1 MQVALIY
8 GGRTPEHE
16 VSIRSARTLYQAL
29 LDAGYSVLLIGV
41 TLEGTWFLQMEIL
54 SQIQKEK
61 PLSLQ
66 PGRGIFLGQEQLK
79 VDVAFTTIHGYQG
92 EDGNLQG
99 TCLLCDVP
107 LCGCDTLSSAIGMHK
122 AVSSQLFAAAGIPVV
137 PTWVLD
143 SYQVKSLTPELF
155 DSIRNKLGNDLF
167 IKPEN
172 AGSSVGV
179 QALPEAHYHDFQ
191 KAVENAQRYSE
202 RVLIQVLMRT
212 IYELECAILRE
223 DDGNLLIA
231 GPGRVIDPAKE
242 SEGYLSYTHKYGQID
257 AAYIL
262 IPSGIDPDLE
272 HRIRVYAKE
281 AFLAIKADGYA
292 RIDFFVQGNDVYL
305 NEINTSPGMTAQSH
319 YPVLMQSVGYDL
331 SRVVS
336 TLINHAL
343 NRGKEESGR
352 CYTPPKQ
359 E

>member
-1 MQVALIY
+1 MQVALLY

-16 VSIRSARTLYQAL
+16 VSISSARTIYKAL

-41 TLEGTWFLQMEIL
+41 SLKGAWFLQQEML
-54 SQIQKEK
+54 PQIQEK
-61 PLSLQ
+61 QLLSLY
-66 PGRGIFLGQEQLK
+66 PGRGIFLDGKQLP

-99 TCLLCDVP
+99 TCILCNIP

-122 AVSSQLFAAAGIPVV
+122 AVSAQLFAAEGIPVV

-143 SYQVKSLTPELF
+143 SYQLKSLSPELF
-155 DSIRNKLGNDLF
+155 TFIKNKLGGDLF

-179 QALPEAHYHDFQ
+179 MALPDAHYHDFTI
-191 KAVENAQRYSE
+191 AVENARRYSE
-202 RVLIQVLMRT
+202 RVLIQVLMRD
-212 IYELECAILRE
+212 IQEIECAILRE
-223 DDGNLLIA
+223 EDESLLIA

-242 SEGYLSYTHKYGQID
+242 REGYLSYAHKYGEID
-257 AAYIL
+257 SAHL
-262 IPSGIDPDLE
+262 LVPSGIDPEVE
-272 HRIRVYAKE
+272 HQIRVFAKK

-292 RIDFFVQGNDVYL
+292 RIDFFVQKNSIYL
-305 NEINTSPGMTAQSH
+305 NEINTSPGMTEKSH

-331 SRVVS
+331 PRVVS

-343 NRGKEESGR
+343 NRGKEEKGR
-352 CYTPPKQ
+352 CYIPPKK